1 MFWLCNQHFQAKFES
16 LSFVIIF
23 CSFVCSFFNILFKLP
38 SSKLYT
44 PCALHFNYYA
54 PCTKHPVPVH
64 LTMMKMLFKWTW
76 GTYVLL
82 LPPLSKLILQYVFLF
97 VYFDMNAMYCILK
110 GFSLYNFGN
119 KIVFIVIVI
128 VIVSNDTRVLVY
140 KWNHLEYYFGI
151 EYRYSTNVTWSFLNI
166 SLIKFLKI
174 QVETIYLCKK
184 TSGIPSGFIKTASTQ
199 LLNTL
204 FLRTEFFYLQ
214 I

>member
-1 MFWLCNQHFQAKFES
+1 MHLAHNTLFQFTSWQWWKCCLNELGAHTFY
-16 LSFVIIF
+16 F
-23 CSFVCSFFNILFKLP
+23 CPHCQSWFFNMF
-38 SSKLYT
+38 
-44 PCALHFNYYA
+44 
-54 PCTKHPVPVH
+54 
-64 LTMMKMLFKWTW
+64 
-76 GTYVLL
+76 
-82 LPPLSKLILQYVFLF
+82 FLF
-97 VYFDMNAMYCILK
+97 VYFDMTAMYCILK

-128 VIVSNDTRVLVY
+128 GIVSNDTRVLVY

-151 EYRYSTNVTWSFLNI
+151 EYRYSTNVTWSLLNI

-204 FLRTEFFYLQ
+204 FLRTEFFHLQ